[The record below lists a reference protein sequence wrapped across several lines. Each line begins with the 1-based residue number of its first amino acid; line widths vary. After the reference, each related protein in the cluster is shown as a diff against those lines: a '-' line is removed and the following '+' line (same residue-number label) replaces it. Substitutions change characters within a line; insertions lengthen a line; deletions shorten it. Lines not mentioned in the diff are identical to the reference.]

1 MEDLLI
7 LIDGNSLMY
16 RAFYALPILSTDDGV
31 YTNAVYGFLSM
42 MLKMIEEENPSHI
55 AVAFDLKEKTFRN
68 DMYEEYKAGRKPMP
82 DELVPQF
89 DTIKKLLSAMD
100 IKTLGLAGY
109 EADDIIGTLSQDASK
124 KGMKTKIITGD
135 RDVFQLI
142 DDMVEVV
149 LTKRGITDIE
159 HYDTKALYEKYS
171 LAPKEMIDLKG
182 LMGDTSD
189 NIPGIPSVGEKTA
202 LKLLAQYK
210 TMDGVLEHADEIK
223 GKLGEKVRD
232 NIDQARLSRE
242 LATINREIP
251 IEYSFDSLKYSQEGL
266 KGSLSELN
274 KLKLNTILKKVGQM
288 TGAEKPESLKETEVQ
303 KFSDEKQIKSLADKL
318 SDAEYIS
325 IYIGKDVHLSDGE
338 SEYIIPVVHNLLD
351 EGLDIYDIMK
361 MLKDV
366 FESSVPKVVYDA
378 KTLMHDIAKQ
388 GISLKNLYFDVYIA
402 GLVLGRP
409 ARGGFKTLAENSLG
423 HTLGS
428 TPATVML
435 NLMHEQKK
443 ILDTREQHKVFG
455 DIEMPLIPIIY
466 DLEVTGFKIDR
477 EVLSEL
483 DAEYSARL
491 SELTRKIYDEAGSS
505 FNINSPKQLGEVL
518 FENLGLPSARKTKTG
533 YSTDIEVLEGLRD
546 KHDIIDPIIE
556 YRTLSKLKSTY
567 IDGITPL
574 ITKDGRLHT
583 TINQIGAVTGR
594 FSSTAPNL
602 QNIPIRTSE
611 GVKLRKAF
619 VASDDEHILVD
630 ADYSQIELRILAHI
644 SGDENMIDAFNSGAD
659 IHRRTSA
666 QVFGVPEEEV
676 TKQMRSSAKA
686 VNFGIVYGISDYGLS
701 RQLNIPRKQ
710 AGEFIEKYFETFPK
724 VKEFMNGSVEFGR
737 ENGYVQTLYG
747 RRIYLPQLRSSNYN
761 QRTGAERVAM
771 NAPIQGTAADI
782 MKLAMIAVYTAL
794 EKEHLKSK
802 LILQVHDEL
811 IIDAY
816 KSELEVIK
824 KLVKAQMEGAAKIDV
839 KLTADVDTGASWYE
853 AK

>member
-68 DMYEEYKAGRKPMP
+68 DMYEQYKAGRKPMP

-89 DTIKKLLSAMD
+89 DTVKKLLSAMD
-100 IKTLGLAGY
+100 IKTLGLSGY

-124 KGMKTKIITGD
+124 KGMKTKIVTGD

-149 LTKRGITDIE
+149 LTKRGITEIE
-159 HYDTKALYEKYS
+159 HYDAKALYEKYS
-171 LAPKEMIDLKG
+171 LTPREMIDLKG

-202 LKLLAQYK
+202 LKLLGKYE

-223 GKLGEKVRD
+223 GKLGEKVRA
-232 NIDQARLSRE
+232 NIDQARLSRD

-251 IEYSFDSLKYSQEGL
+251 IEYSFDSLKYSNEAL
-266 KGSLSELN
+266 KDSLPELK
-274 KLKLNTILKKVGQM
+274 KLRLNTILKKVGQL
-288 TGAEKPESLKETEVQ
+288 TGVEKPESLKETETV
-303 KFSDEKQIKSLADKL
+303 KLSDEKLIKGLEEKL

-351 EGLDIYDIMK
+351 EGLDIYDIIK
-361 MLKDV
+361 MLKGV

-388 GISLKNLYFDVYIA
+388 GISLNNLAFDVFIA

-423 HTLGS
+423 HTLGN
-428 TPATVML
+428 TPAAVML
-435 NLMHEQKK
+435 RLMGEQKK
-443 ILDTREQHKVFG
+443 ILDIREQDKVFG

-483 DAEYSARL
+483 DAEYSARI
-491 SELTRKIYDEAGSS
+491 SELTQKIYDEAGSS
-505 FNINSPKQLGEVL
+505 FNVNSPKQLGEVL

-644 SGDENMIDAFNSGAD
+644 SGDENMIEAFNSGAD

-666 QVFGVPEEEV
+666 QVFGVP
-676 TKQMRSSAKA
+676 
-686 VNFGIVYGISDYGLS
+686 
-701 RQLNIPRKQ
+701 
-710 AGEFIEKYFETFPK
+710 
-724 VKEFMNGSVEFGR
+724 
-737 ENGYVQTLYG
+737 
-747 RRIYLPQLRSSNYN
+747 RR
-761 QRTGAERVAM
+761 
-771 NAPIQGTAADI
+771 
-782 MKLAMIAVYTAL
+782 
-794 EKEHLKSK
+794 
-802 LILQVHDEL
+802 
-811 IIDAY
+811 
-816 KSELEVIK
+816 
-824 KLVKAQMEGAAKIDV
+824 
-839 KLTADVDTGASWYE
+839 
-853 AK
+853 

>member
-1 MEDLLI
+1 MDDLLI

-68 DMYEEYKAGRKPMP
+68 DMYAEYKAGRKPMP

-89 DTIKKLLSAMD
+89 DTVKKLLSAMD

-109 EADDIIGTLSQDASK
+109 EADDIIGTLSLDASK
-124 KGMKTKIITGD
+124 RGMNTKIVTGD

-149 LTKRGITDIE
+149 LTKRGITEIE
-159 HYDTKALYEKYS
+159 HYDVKALYEKYS
-171 LAPKEMIDLKG
+171 LTPKEMIDLKG

-202 LKLLAQYK
+202 LKLLDKYE

-223 GKLGEKVRD
+223 GKLGEKVRA
-232 NIDQARLSRE
+232 NIDQARLSRD

-251 IEYSFDSLKYSQEGL
+251 IEYSFDSLKYSDEAL
-266 KGSLSELN
+266 KDCIPELK
-274 KLKLNTILKKVGQM
+274 KLKLNTILKKVGQL
-288 TGAEKPESLKETEVQ
+288 TGAQKPESLKETEIV
-303 KFSDEKQIKSLADKL
+303 KL
-318 SDAEYIS
+318 SDETQIKALADELSGAEYIS

-338 SEYIIPVVHNLLD
+338 REYVIPVVHSLLD
-351 EGLDIYDIMK
+351 EGLDIYDIIK
-361 MLKDV
+361 MLKGV

-378 KTLMHDIAKQ
+378 KTLKHDIAKQ
-388 GISLKNLYFDVYIA
+388 GIELKNLAFDVYIA

-409 ARGGFKTLAENSLG
+409 ARGGFKTLVENSLG
-423 HTLGS
+423 HTLGN
-428 TPATVML
+428 THAAVML

-443 ILDTREQHKVFG
+443 ILDTREQDKVFEG
-455 DIEMPLIPIIY
+455 IEMPLIPIIY

-483 DAEYSARL
+483 DAEYSTKI
-491 SELTRKIYDEAGSS
+491 SELTQKIYDEAGSH
-505 FNINSPKQLGEVL
+505 FNINSPKQLGVVL

-644 SGDENMIDAFNSGAD
+644 SGDDNMIEAFNSGAD

-666 QVFGVPEEEV
+666 QVFGVPEDEV

-701 RQLNIPRKQ
+701 RQLNISRKQ
-710 AGEFIEKYFETFPK
+710 AGEFIDKYFETFPK
-724 VKEFMNGSVEFGR
+724 VKEFMNDSVEYGR

-761 QRTGAERVAM
+761 QRTGAERMAM

-794 EKEHLKSK
+794 ENEQLKSK

-816 KSELEVIK
+816 KNELDIIK
-824 KLVKAQMEGAAKIDV
+824 KLVKTQMEGAAKMDV

>member
-1 MEDLLI
+1 
-7 LIDGNSLMY
+7 
-16 RAFYALPILSTDDGV
+16 
-31 YTNAVYGFLSM
+31 
-42 MLKMIEEENPSHI
+42 
-55 AVAFDLKEKTFRN
+55 
-68 DMYEEYKAGRKPMP
+68 MYEQYKAGRKPMP

-89 DTIKKLLSAMD
+89 DTVKKLLEAMD
-100 IKTLGLAGY
+100 IKTLGLSGY

-124 KGMKTKIITGD
+124 KGMKTKIVTGD

-149 LTKRGITDIE
+149 LTKRGITEIE
-159 HYDTKALYEKYS
+159 HYDAKALYEKYS
-171 LAPKEMIDLKG
+171 LTPREMIDLKG

-202 LKLLAQYK
+202 LKLLGKYE

-223 GKLGEKVRD
+223 GKLGEKVRA
-232 NIDQARLSRE
+232 NIDQARLSRD

-251 IEYSFDSLKYSQEGL
+251 IEYSFDSLKYSNEAL
-266 KGSLSELN
+266 KDSLPELK
-274 KLKLNTILKKVGQM
+274 KLRLNTILKKVGQL
-288 TGAEKPESLKETEVQ
+288 TGVEKPESLKETEIV
-303 KFSDEKQIKSLADKL
+303 KLSDEKLIKGLEEKL

-351 EGLDIYDIMK
+351 EGLDIYDIIK
-361 MLKDV
+361 MLKGV

-388 GISLKNLYFDVYIA
+388 GISLNNLAFDVFIA

-423 HTLGS
+423 HTLGN
-428 TPATVML
+428 TPAAVML
-435 NLMHEQKK
+435 RLMGEQKK
-443 ILDTREQHKVFG
+443 ILDIREQDKVFG

-483 DAEYSARL
+483 DAEYSARI
-491 SELTRKIYDEAGSS
+491 SELTQKIYDEAGSS
-505 FNINSPKQLGEVL
+505 FNVNSPKQLGEVL

-644 SGDENMIDAFNSGAD
+644 SGDENMREAFNSGAD

-666 QVFGVPEEEV
+666 QVFGVPEDEV

-710 AGEFIEKYFETFPK
+710 AGEFIDKYFETFPK
-724 VKEFMNGSVEFGR
+724 VKEFMNDSVEFGR

-811 IIDAY
+811 IIDAC
-816 KSELEVIK
+816 KSELDVIK
-824 KLVKAQMEGAAKIDV
+824 KLVKTQMEGAAKMDV

>member
-68 DMYEEYKAGRKPMP
+68 DMYEQYKAGRKPMP

-89 DTIKKLLSAMD
+89 DTVKKLLEAMD
-100 IKTLGLAGY
+100 IKTLGLSGY

-124 KGMKTKIITGD
+124 KGMKTKIVTGD

-149 LTKRGITDIE
+149 LTKRGITEIE
-159 HYDTKALYEKYS
+159 HYDAKALYEKYS
-171 LAPKEMIDLKG
+171 LTPREMIDLKG

-202 LKLLAQYK
+202 LKLLGKYE

-223 GKLGEKVRD
+223 GKLGEKVRA
-232 NIDQARLSRE
+232 NIDQARLSRD

-251 IEYSFDSLKYSQEGL
+251 IEYSFDSLKYSNEAL
-266 KGSLSELN
+266 KDSLPELK
-274 KLKLNTILKKVGQM
+274 KLRLNTILKKVGQL
-288 TGAEKPESLKETEVQ
+288 TGVEKPESLKETEIV
-303 KFSDEKQIKSLADKL
+303 KLSDEKLIKGLEEKL

-351 EGLDIYDIMK
+351 EGLDIYDIIK
-361 MLKDV
+361 MLKGV

-388 GISLKNLYFDVYIA
+388 GISLNNLAFDVFIA

-423 HTLGS
+423 HTLGN
-428 TPATVML
+428 TPAAVML
-435 NLMHEQKK
+435 RLMGEQKK
-443 ILDTREQHKVFG
+443 ILDIREQDKVFG

-483 DAEYSARL
+483 DAEYSARI
-491 SELTRKIYDEAGSS
+491 SELTQKIYDEAGSS
-505 FNINSPKQLGEVL
+505 FNVNSPKQLGEVL

-644 SGDENMIDAFNSGAD
+644 SGDENMREAFNSGAD

-666 QVFGVPEEEV
+666 QVFGVPEDEV

-710 AGEFIEKYFETFPK
+710 AGEFIDKYFETFPK
-724 VKEFMNGSVEFGR
+724 VKEFMNDSVEFGR

-811 IIDAY
+811 IIDAC
-816 KSELEVIK
+816 KSELDVIK
-824 KLVKAQMEGAAKIDV
+824 KLVKTQMEGAAKMDV

>member
-1 MEDLLI
+1 MDDLLI

-55 AVAFDLKEKTFRN
+55 AVAFDVKEKTFRN

-89 DTIKKLLSAMD
+89 DTIKELLSAMD
-100 IKTLGLAGY
+100 IKTLGIAGY
-109 EADDIIGTLSQDASK
+109 EADDIIGTLSRDASK

-159 HYDTKALYEKYS
+159 HYDTKALFEKYS
-171 LAPKEMIDLKG
+171 LSPKEMIDLKG
-182 LMGDTSD
+182 LMGDASD

-202 LKLLAQYK
+202 LKLLGQYN
-210 TMDGVLEHADEIK
+210 TLEGVLEHADEIK

-232 NIDQARLSRE
+232 NIDQARLSKE

-251 IEYSFDSLKYSQEGL
+251 IEYSFDSLKYSQEAL
-266 KGSLSELN
+266 KDSLPELK
-274 KLKLNTILKKVGQM
+274 KLRLNTILKKVGQL
-288 TGAEKPESLKETEVQ
+288 TGVEKPESLKETEIV
-303 KFSDEKQIKSLADKL
+303 KLSDEKDIKALSDKL
-318 SDAEYIS
+318 SDAQNIS

-338 SEYIIPVVHNLLD
+338 SEYVIPVVHNLLD
-351 EGLDIYDIMK
+351 EGLDIYDIIK
-361 MLKDV
+361 MLKGV
-366 FESSVPKVVYDA
+366 FESSIPKVVYDA
-378 KTLMHDIAKQ
+378 KTMMHDIAKQ
-388 GISLKNLYFDVYIA
+388 GISLENLAFDVYIA

-423 HTLGS
+423 HTLGN
-428 TPATVML
+428 TPAAVML
-435 NLMHEQKK
+435 SLMREQKK
-443 ILDTREQHKVFG
+443 ILDMREQDKVFR
-455 DIEMPLIPIIY
+455 DIEMPLIQIIY

-483 DAEYSARL
+483 DSEYSAKI
-491 SELTRKIYDEAGSS
+491 SELTEKIYQEAGLN

-518 FENLGLPSARKTKTG
+518 FESLGLPSARKTKTG

-556 YRTLSKLKSTY
+556 YRSLAKLKSTY
-567 IDGITPL
+567 IDGIMPL

-611 GVKLRKAF
+611 GVRLRKAF
-619 VASDDEHILVD
+619 VASDEDHILVD

-644 SGDENMIDAFNSGAD
+644 SGDRNMIEAFNSGAD
-659 IHRRTSA
+659 IHKRTSA
-666 QVFGVPEEEV
+666 QVFGVSEDEV
-676 TKQMRSSAKA
+676 TKEMRSSAKA

-710 AGEFIEKYFETFPK
+710 AGEFIDKYFETFPK
-724 VKEFMNGSVEFGR
+724 VKEFMNDSVEFGR

-811 IIDAY
+811 IIDAF
-816 KSELEVIK
+816 KSELDTVK
-824 KLVKAQMEGAAKIDV
+824 RLVKAQMEGAAKIDV
-839 KLTADVDTGASWYE
+839 KLTADVDTGASWFE